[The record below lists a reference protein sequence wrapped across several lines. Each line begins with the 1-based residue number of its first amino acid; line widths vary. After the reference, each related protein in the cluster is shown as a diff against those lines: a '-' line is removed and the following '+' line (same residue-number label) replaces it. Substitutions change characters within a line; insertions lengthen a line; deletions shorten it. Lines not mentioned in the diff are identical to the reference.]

1 MMVSEIDKLDDRI
14 NQLREELIQ
23 IAKATGLKSNETLRY
38 SQKLDDL
45 ITMFQISK
53 NEQYKKVWLK
63 VLYYHMMNMGIFFDF
78 SFEVYI
84 V

>member
-1 MMVSEIDKLDDRI
+1 MMVSEIEKLEDRI

-45 ITMFQISK
+45 ITMYQISK
-53 NEQYKKVWLK
+53 NEQYKKV
-63 VLYYHMMNMGIFFDF
+63 
-78 SFEVYI
+78 
-84 V
+84 

>member
-1 MMVSEIDKLDDRI
+1 MMVSEIEKLEDRI

-45 ITMFQISK
+45 ITMYQISK
-53 NEQYKKVWLK
+53 NKQYKE
-63 VLYYHMMNMGIFFDF
+63 I
-78 SFEVYI
+78 
-84 V
+84 

>member
-1 MMVSEIDKLDDRI
+1 MMVSEIEKLEDRI

-45 ITMFQISK
+45 ITMYQISK
-53 NEQYKKVWLK
+53 DKQYK
-63 VLYYHMMNMGIFFDF
+63 NI
-78 SFEVYI
+78 
-84 V
+84 

>member
-1 MMVSEIDKLDDRI
+1 MVSEIEKLDDRI

-45 ITMFQISK
+45 ITMYQISK
-53 NEQYKKVWLK
+53 DKQYK
-63 VLYYHMMNMGIFFDF
+63 NI
-78 SFEVYI
+78 
-84 V
+84 

>member
-1 MMVSEIDKLDDRI
+1 MMVSEIEKLEDRI

-45 ITMFQISK
+45 ITMYQVSK
-53 NEQYKKVWLK
+53 NTQYK
-63 VLYYHMMNMGIFFDF
+63 NI
-78 SFEVYI
+78 
-84 V
+84 